1 MKRYL
6 PILCKFT
13 QNCPSLPP
21 DMNKLSKFLKDW
33 MLPIGMATGAC
44 LYLVYHNIP
53 AIHPAGGFLLKAV
66 HVIQPALLFL
76 MLYLTF
82 CRIEPK
88 QLRPHRWQWW
98 LILLQIGTFSLTALA
113 ALLLPEGD
121 ARTVLESLMICLI
134 CPTATAASVI
144 TDKLGG
150 DIAGVITYTIL
161 INMATAVAVPV
172 FVPLLHPSAS
182 AGFTQAFTL
191 ILAKVF
197 PLLICPCLLAWMT
210 RYMAPR
216 LHRKLIRHT
225 DLPFRIWA
233 VSLTLAILM
242 TTRAIIHSGS
252 SFRLLALIAGASLLS
267 CIFQF
272 AAGKAIGRA
281 YGQEVSAGQS
291 LGQKNTVFAI
301 WMGYS
306 FMTPITAVAGGFY
319 SIWHNCF
326 NSWQLY
332 RQRKGGKA

>member
-1 MKRYL
+1 
-6 PILCKFT
+6 
-13 QNCPSLPP
+13 
-21 DMNKLSKFLKDW
+21 MNKLSKILKDW
-33 MLPIGMATGAC
+33 MLPIGMATGVA
-44 LYLVYHNIP
+44 LYLIYHNIP

-66 HVIQPALLFL
+66 QLIQPVLLFL

-82 CRIEPK
+82 CKIEPRELK
-88 QLRPHRWQWW
+88 PHRWQWW
-98 LILLQIGTFSLTALA
+98 ILLLQTATFCLAAVA
-113 ALLLPEGD
+113 ALLMPHGD
-121 ARTVLESLMICLI
+121 ARIVMESLMICMI
-134 CPTATAASVI
+134 CPTATAAAVV

-161 INMATAVAVPV
+161 INIATAVAVPV
-172 FVPLLHPSAS
+172 FVPLLHPDEA

-216 LHRKLIRHT
+216 LHRRLVRHSE
-225 DLPFRIWA
+225 LPFRIWA
-233 VSLTLAILM
+233 VSLTLALLM
-242 TTRAIIHSGS
+242 TTRSIVHSDS
-252 SFRLLALIAGASLLS
+252 SIFLLLMIAGASLL
-267 CIFQF
+267 CCAFQF
-272 AAGKAIGRA
+272 WAGKAIGRV

-291 LGQKNTVFAI
+291 MGQKNTVFAI

-306 FMTPITAVAGGFY
+306 FMSPVTAVAGGFY

-332 RQRKGGKA
+332 RQRKAGKA